1 VARNKIRGLPPPG
14 RVPGSQENPVSPERV
29 GPESPVSPER
39 EHQERTVRA
48 APSVTTDVTR
58 IEEMMSLERLII
70 EIQEHLV
77 ETTTPSDMREVR
89 AREEDIRTT
98 THPVGAEEV
107 EGAECL
113 VEEEEGEL
121 QEEVAEV
128 IRTTVIRTMKST
140 MITDLAVVLKVE
152 VETTD
157 RDVGLTAV
165 RMVVEERTT
174 GPRERTAQKE
184 IVPQE
189 DADSAT
195 VVARVIRE
203 TAQEESVR
211 REHQESREIVLQEIR
226 ETVPQESPE
235 SLVLLLLPRKLKYA

>member
-1 VARNKIRGLPPPG
+1 VARNRIRGLPPPG
-14 RVPGSQENPVSPERV
+14 RVPASQESPVSPGRVPVSPERD
-29 GPESPVSPER
+29 
-39 EHQERTVRA
+39 HQEKIVRDA
-48 APSVTTDVTR
+48 LSVTTGVTR
-58 IEEMMSLERLII
+58 IEGMMSQERLITG
-70 EIQEHLV
+70 IQEHPE

-89 AREEDIRTT
+89 AREEGIRTI

-107 EGAECL
+107 EVAECL
-113 VEEEEGEL
+113 VEEEGEL
-121 QEEVAEV
+121 QEEAVEEV

-140 MITDLAVVLKVE
+140 MITDLVVVLKVE

-203 TAQEESVR
+203 TAQEESAR
-211 REHQESREIVLQEIR
+211 REHQESRETVL
-226 ETVPQESPE
+226 QESPE
-235 SLVLLLLPRKLKYA
+235 SPVLLLLPKKLKYA

>member
-1 VARNKIRGLPPPG
+1 VARNRIRGLPPPG
-14 RVPGSQENPVSPERV
+14 RVPASQESPVSPGRVPVSPERD
-29 GPESPVSPER
+29 
-39 EHQERTVRA
+39 HQEKIVRDA
-48 APSVTTDVTR
+48 LSVTTGVTR
-58 IEEMMSLERLII
+58 IEGMMSLERLITG
-70 EIQEHLV
+70 IQEHPE

-89 AREEDIRTT
+89 AREEGIRTI

-113 VEEEEGEL
+113 VEEEGEL

-128 IRTTVIRTMKST
+128 IRTIVIRTMKNT

-203 TAQEESVR
+203 TAQEESAR
-211 REHQESREIVLQEIR
+211 REHQESR

-235 SLVLLLLPRKLKYA
+235 SPVLLLLPKKLKYA

>member
-1 VARNKIRGLPPPG
+1 VARNRIRGLPPPG
-14 RVPGSQENPVSPERV
+14 RVPASQESPMSPGRVPVSPERD
-29 GPESPVSPER
+29 
-39 EHQERTVRA
+39 HQEKIVRDA
-48 APSVTTDVTR
+48 LSVTTGVTR
-58 IEEMMSLERLII
+58 IEGMMSQERLITG
-70 EIQEHLV
+70 IQEHPE

-89 AREEDIRTT
+89 AREEGIRTI
-98 THPVGAEEV
+98 THLVGAEEV

-113 VEEEEGEL
+113 VEVEEGVL
-121 QEEVAEV
+121 QEEAVEEV

-140 MITDLAVVLKVE
+140 MITDLVVVLKVE

-174 GPRERTAQKE
+174 GQRERTAQKE

-203 TAQEESVR
+203 TAQEESAR
-211 REHQESREIVLQEIR
+211 REHQESRETVL
-226 ETVPQESPE
+226 QESPE
-235 SLVLLLLPRKLKYA
+235 SLVLLLPPRKLKYA

>member
-14 RVPGSQENPVSPERV
+14 RVPVSQESPESPGRVPVSPERD
-29 GPESPVSPER
+29 
-39 EHQERTVRA
+39 HQEKTVRD
-48 APSVTTDVTR
+48 APSVTTGVTR
-58 IEEMMSLERLII
+58 IEGMMSQERLITG
-70 EIQEHLV
+70 IQEHPE

-89 AREEDIRTT
+89 AREEGIRTI
-98 THPVGAEEV
+98 THPVGPEEV

-113 VEEEEGEL
+113 VEEEGVL
-121 QEEVAEV
+121 QEEAVEEV
-128 IRTTVIRTMKST
+128 IRTIVIRTMKST

-203 TAQEESVR
+203 TAQEESAR
-211 REHQESREIVLQEIR
+211 REHQESRE
-226 ETVPQESPE
+226 TVHQESPE
-235 SLVLLLLPRKLKYA
+235 SPVLLLLPKKLKYA

>member
-1 VARNKIRGLPPPG
+1 MVRNRIKGLPPPG
-14 RVPGSQENPVSPERV
+14 RVPASQ
-29 GPESPVSPER
+29 ESPVSPER
-39 EHQERTVRA
+39 DHQERIVRD
-48 APSVTTDVTR
+48 APSVTTGVTR
-58 IEEMMSLERLII
+58 IEGMMSQERLITG
-70 EIQEHLV
+70 IQEHPE

-89 AREEDIRTT
+89 AREEGIRTI
-98 THPVGAEEV
+98 THLVGAEEV
-107 EGAECL
+107 EVAECL
-113 VEEEEGEL
+113 AEEGEGVL

-128 IRTTVIRTMKST
+128 IRTIVIRTMKST

-203 TAQEESVR
+203 TAQEESAR
-211 REHQESREIVLQEIR
+211 REHQESRETVL
-226 ETVPQESPE
+226 QESPE
-235 SLVLLLLPRKLKYA
+235 SLVLLLPPRKLKYA

>member
-1 VARNKIRGLPPPG
+1 VGRNRIKGLPPQG
-14 RVPGSQENPVSPERV
+14 RVPASPESQENPVSPERD
-29 GPESPVSPER
+29 
-39 EHQERTVRA
+39 HQERTVRD

-70 EIQEHLV
+70 EIQEHLE
-77 ETTTPSDMREVR
+77 ETTTPSDMREDR

-113 VEEEEGEL
+113 AEEEEEGEL

-128 IRTTVIRTMKST
+128 IRTTVIRTTKST
-140 MITDLAVVLKVE
+140 MITDLVVVLKE

-203 TAQEESVR
+203 TAQEESAR
-211 REHQESREIVLQEIR
+211 REHQESRETVPQESR
-226 ETVPQESPE
+226 ETVLQESPE

>member
-1 VARNKIRGLPPPG
+1 VARNRIRGLPPPG
-14 RVPGSQENPVSPERV
+14 RVPASQESPVSPGRVPVSPERD
-29 GPESPVSPER
+29 
-39 EHQERTVRA
+39 HQERIVRDA
-48 APSVTTDVTR
+48 LSVTTDVTR
-58 IEEMMSLERLII
+58 IEEMMSPERLII

-89 AREEDIRTT
+89 AREEGIRTI

-113 VEEEEGEL
+113 VEEEGEL

-128 IRTTVIRTMKST
+128 IRTIVIRTMKNT

-203 TAQEESVR
+203 TAQEESAR
-211 REHQESREIVLQEIR
+211 REHQESR

-235 SLVLLLLPRKLKYA
+235 SPVLLLLPKKLKYA

>member
-1 VARNKIRGLPPPG
+1 VARNRIRGLPPPG
-14 RVPGSQENPVSPERV
+14 RVPASQESPVSPGRVPVSPERD
-29 GPESPVSPER
+29 
-39 EHQERTVRA
+39 HQERTVRDA
-48 APSVTTDVTR
+48 LSVTTGVTR
-58 IEEMMSLERLII
+58 IEGMMSQERLITG
-70 EIQEHLV
+70 IQEHPE

-89 AREEDIRTT
+89 AREEGIRTI

-121 QEEVAEV
+121 QEEAVEEV

-140 MITDLAVVLKVE
+140 MITDLVVVLKE

-203 TAQEESVR
+203 TAQEESAR
-211 REHQESREIVLQEIR
+211 REHQESRE
-226 ETVPQESPE
+226 TVHQESRE

>member
-1 VARNKIRGLPPPG
+1 MARNRIRGLPPPG
-14 RVPGSQENPVSPERV
+14 RVPASQESPVSPGRVPVSPERD
-29 GPESPVSPER
+29 
-39 EHQERTVRA
+39 HQERTVRDA
-48 APSVTTDVTR
+48 LSVTTDVTR
-58 IEEMMSLERLII
+58 IEEMMSQERLITG
-70 EIQEHLV
+70 IQEHPV

-89 AREEDIRTT
+89 AREVAIRTT

-113 VEEEEGEL
+113 VEEEGVL
-121 QEEVAEV
+121 QEEAVEEV

-152 VETTD
+152 VEITD

-203 TAQEESVR
+203 TAQEESAR
-211 REHQESREIVLQEIR
+211 REHQESRETVL
-226 ETVPQESPE
+226 QESPE
-235 SLVLLLLPRKLKYA
+235 SLVLLLPPRKLKYA

>member
-1 VARNKIRGLPPPG
+1 VARNRIRGLPPPG
-14 RVPGSQENPVSPERV
+14 RVPASQESPVSPGRVPVSPERDHL
-29 GPESPVSPER
+29 EKI
-39 EHQERTVRA
+39 VRD
-48 APSVTTDVTR
+48 APSVTTGVTR
-58 IEEMMSLERLII
+58 IEGMMSQERLITG
-70 EIQEHLV
+70 IQEHPE

-89 AREEDIRTT
+89 VREEGIRTT

-113 VEEEEGEL
+113 VEEEGVL
-121 QEEVAEV
+121 QEEAVEEV

-140 MITDLAVVLKVE
+140 MITDLVVVLKVE

-203 TAQEESVR
+203 TAQEESAR
-211 REHQESREIVLQEIR
+211 REHQESRG
-226 ETVPQESPE
+226 TVPQESPE
-235 SLVLLLLPRKLKYA
+235 SPVLLLLPKKLKYA

>member
-1 VARNKIRGLPPPG
+1 VARNRIRGLPPPG
-14 RVPGSQENPVSPERV
+14 RVPASQESPVSPGRVPVSPERD
-29 GPESPVSPER
+29 
-39 EHQERTVRA
+39 HQEKIVRDA
-48 APSVTTDVTR
+48 LSVTTGVTR
-58 IEEMMSLERLII
+58 IEGMMSQERLITG
-70 EIQEHLV
+70 IQEHPE

-89 AREEDIRTT
+89 GREEGIRTT

-107 EGAECL
+107 EVAECL
-113 VEEEEGEL
+113 VEEEGEL
-121 QEEVAEV
+121 QEEEAEV

-140 MITDLAVVLKVE
+140 MITDLVVVLKVE

-211 REHQESREIVLQEIR
+211 REHQESRE
-226 ETVPQESPE
+226 TVPQESPE

>member
-1 VARNKIRGLPPPG
+1 VARNRIRGLPPPG
-14 RVPGSQENPVSPERV
+14 RVPASQESPVSPGRVPVSPERD
-29 GPESPVSPER
+29 
-39 EHQERTVRA
+39 HQEKIVRDA
-48 APSVTTDVTR
+48 LSVTTGVTR
-58 IEEMMSLERLII
+58 IEGMMSQERLITG
-70 EIQEHLV
+70 IQEHPE

-89 AREEDIRTT
+89 AREEGIRTI
-98 THPVGAEEV
+98 THPVGPEEV

-113 VEEEEGEL
+113 AEEGEGEL
-121 QEEVAEV
+121 QEEEAEV
-128 IRTTVIRTMKST
+128 IRTIVIRTMKST
-140 MITDLAVVLKVE
+140 MITDLAVVLKE

-211 REHQESREIVLQEIR
+211 REHQESRE
-226 ETVPQESPE
+226 TVPQESPE

>member
-1 VARNKIRGLPPPG
+1 VARNRIRGLPPPG
-14 RVPGSQENPVSPERV
+14 RVPASQESLVSPGRVPVSPERD
-29 GPESPVSPER
+29 
-39 EHQERTVRA
+39 HQEKIVRDA
-48 APSVTTDVTR
+48 LSVTTGVTR
-58 IEEMMSLERLII
+58 IEGMMSQERLITG
-70 EIQEHLV
+70 IQEHPE

-89 AREEDIRTT
+89 AREEGIRTI
-98 THPVGAEEV
+98 THPVEAEEV

-113 VEEEEGEL
+113 VEEGEGVL
-121 QEEVAEV
+121 QEEEAEV

-140 MITDLAVVLKVE
+140 MITDLVVVLKE

-203 TAQEESVR
+203 TAQEESAR
-211 REHQESREIVLQEIR
+211 REHQESR

-235 SLVLLLLPRKLKYA
+235 SPVLLLLPKKLKYA

>member
-1 VARNKIRGLPPPG
+1 VARNRIRGLPPPG
-14 RVPGSQENPVSPERV
+14 RVPASQESPVSPGRVPVSPERD
-29 GPESPVSPER
+29 
-39 EHQERTVRA
+39 HQERTVRDA
-48 APSVTTDVTR
+48 LSVITGVTR
-58 IEEMMSLERLII
+58 IEGMMSQERLITG
-70 EIQEHLV
+70 IQEHPE

-89 AREEDIRTT
+89 AREEGIRTI
-98 THPVGAEEV
+98 THPVGPEEV
-107 EGAECL
+107 EVAECL
-113 VEEEEGEL
+113 VEEEGVR
-121 QEEVAEV
+121 QEEEAEV

-140 MITDLAVVLKVE
+140 MITDLAVVLKE

-203 TAQEESVR
+203 TAQEESAR
-211 REHQESREIVLQEIR
+211 REHQESR

-235 SLVLLLLPRKLKYA
+235 SPVLLLLPKKLKYA

>member
-1 VARNKIRGLPPPG
+1 VARNRIRGLPPPG
-14 RVPGSQENPVSPERV
+14 RVPASQESPVSPGRVPVSPERD
-29 GPESPVSPER
+29 
-39 EHQERTVRA
+39 HQEKIVRDA
-48 APSVTTDVTR
+48 LSVTTGVTR
-58 IEEMMSLERLII
+58 IEGMMSQERLITG
-70 EIQEHLV
+70 IQEHPE

-89 AREEDIRTT
+89 AREEGIRTI

-113 VEEEEGEL
+113 VEEEGEL
-121 QEEVAEV
+121 QEEEAEV

-203 TAQEESVR
+203 TAQEESAR
-211 REHQESREIVLQEIR
+211 REHQESRETVL
-226 ETVPQESPE
+226 QESPE
-235 SLVLLLLPRKLKYA
+235 SLVLLLPPRKLKYA